1 MGMRLI
7 LHDHLF
13 FVSFMHVYNLLSLI
27 LCVIYVDG
35 LDYIAINRTIT
46 FEIDETEI
54 VVRTLIMDNSALED
68 LENFSV
74 FIAPIAGIFPVA
86 VKNHTAVVS
95 ITDDGELGTYYI
107 EWYYNSLSA

>member
-1 MGMRLI
+1 MYY
-7 LHDHLF
+7 F
-13 FVSFMHVYNLLSLI
+13 
-27 LCVIYVDG
+27 VDG
-35 LDYIAINRTIT
+35 LDYTAVNRTIT

-86 VKNHTAVVS
+86 VKNGTAVVS
-95 ITDDGELGTYYI
+95 ITDDDGESFIYEHKL
-107 EWYYNSLSA
+107 LKL